1 MEQNVAAAKTGKAEK
16 TINCRHYGI
25 DLLRIVAMYMIV
37 IIHVLGSGGVLNK
50 EISMPG
56 RVIDVY
62 ILALVYCCVNC
73 YALISGF
80 VGYEKNK
87 YGHKFSGFIYL
98 WIQAVFYGILITAV
112 FDIFSLAEVG
122 AGKYIRA
129 ALPVTSYQYWYFSA
143 YAGVVLIAP
152 YLNMLI
158 DKFDKKTA
166 FTSCIGLTA
175 ALSLG
180 SMMGAVFGKDPFAI
194 KNGYSFLWLAVL
206 YFFGGVIK
214 KYELHQRLKSKKL
227 WLAVIFN
234 CVIFTGLSKIVI
246 RNINIRTSS
255 YFIKE
260 SILFSYVS
268 PTMLIMS
275 LAFLLLFANI
285 KVDGIM
291 RKIVKFAA
299 PATFGVYLIHVQQLI
314 YNNYIVDRFEW
325 AAKLPGILTPL
336 VVLGISLAILIV
348 CLIIDRLRIAL
359 FDLLRIRK
367 LSQKTDT
374 LLHKAAD
381 SICSKVFKT
390 FEKEQNME

>member
-37 IIHVLGSGGVLNK
+37 IIHVLESGGMLNK

-62 ILALVYCCVNC
+62 ILDLVYCCVNC

-112 FDIFSLAEVG
+112 CDIFDLADVSAET
-122 AGKYIRA
+122 YIRS
-129 ALPVTSYQYWYFSA
+129 ALPVSTRWYWYFSA
-143 YAGVVLIAP
+143 YAGVVIVAP

-158 DKFDKKTA
+158 DKLDKKATVTA
-166 FTSCIGLTA
+166 CLGLTA
-175 ALSLG
+175 VFSLD
-180 SMMGAVFGKDPFAI
+180 SVLFKLFGADPF
-194 KNGYSFLWLAVL
+194 NLYRGLSFLWLAVL

-255 YFIKE
+255 YFIDE
-260 SILFSYVS
+260 GILFSFVS
-268 PTMLIMS
+268 PTILLMS
-275 LAFLLLFANI
+275 LAFLMLFANI
-285 KVDGIM
+285 QVGSIM
-291 RKIVKFAA
+291 RKVVKFAA
-299 PATFGVYLIHVQQLI
+299 PATFGVYLIHMQQLLF
-314 YNNYIVDRFEW
+314 YNYIVDRFEW

-367 LSQKTDT
+367 LSQKADT